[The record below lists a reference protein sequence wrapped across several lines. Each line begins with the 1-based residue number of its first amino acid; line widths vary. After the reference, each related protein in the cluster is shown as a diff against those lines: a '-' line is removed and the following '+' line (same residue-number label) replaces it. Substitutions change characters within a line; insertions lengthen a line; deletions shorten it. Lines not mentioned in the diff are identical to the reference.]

1 MGPSR
6 STAALIARPRLLRLL
21 DDVPDTGLT
30 QVVAPAGTGKTALV
44 ASWAE
49 GRDVRWLGAG
59 EHHRLLERVL
69 DDQGS
74 QPAVVVL
81 DDAHLASPRTR
92 RLVSRLVTEAPWV
105 SRLVLVGRKE
115 LTFPELA
122 ADFHAGNTVV
132 HGSDLA
138 FTPDEAKAMVQQLAP
153 AIGVEA
159 LAQVVTDAEGWASA
173 LVSGARYP
181 GTDVRSALDQLA
193 TQVLR
198 ALPEDAHQLL
208 SATSDEILIDA
219 STAVALTGDDD
230 SAGTFV
236 RLVEDGLLVPD
247 GQLWRAH
254 PVLRRVVREQS
265 QSGGPRH
272 EQLTAAHARATAA
285 LHSPA
290 KVVRHAMLSERSG
303 LLLEAL
309 HTHGA
314 RLLVP
319 RHQTVLAEALH
330 ALPPAVRRGDPTILV
345 LESMFCWLTT
355 RYDDAA
361 RLSAAAEV
369 SAQSASTAKP
379 DAKTLDWIAIMALWR
394 SNCGWA
400 DPHEAIARARQR
412 LGCRHDR
419 PDLPH
424 AASES
429 MEWTTW
435 LMSGLATAQI
445 RTGDLAEAGLH
456 AGEVIANAR
465 LLGNERLLA
474 TGLADRS
481 LLELLNGSY
490 QTGAETARSSLEH
503 AGRGGAV
510 NTTQGA
516 GAHLVIAWAAAHE
529 LDLIPAHEQLAAA
542 EAEPALQT
550 DPVLTD
556 LVRLLK
562 VKLLSEEGLVEDARR
577 LLAQHSPPLSTE
589 PDFLRRLTVISAA
602 QLAAMTN
609 DFSTL
614 RDQVVTLA
622 ELGQHRDAEL
632 FGAIALACEGRLDDA
647 LDRLDVLLE
656 RPRLHPAIS
665 ASAASVRL
673 GLLVQSRKI
682 SRAAE
687 LLPDVLN
694 RVAPQRMLQILSA
707 GCIGGAAF
715 MRLLEAEADRPDG
728 HPFAA
733 EAFACLGRYARPVR
747 ELGPRVVEDDV
758 DRLTPREQDVLAEL
772 SLGGS
777 YGDVAQALFLSENTV
792 KTHLASVY
800 RKLGV
805 DRRVDAL
812 RVAREHHLL

>member
-1 MGPSR
+1 M
-6 STAALIARPRLLRLL
+6 ARPRLLRLL

-49 GRDVRWLGAG
+49 GRDVRWLDAG
-59 EHHRLLERVL
+59 EHHRLLEQVL

-74 QPAVVVL
+74 PLAVVVL
-81 DDAHLASPRTR
+81 DDAHLSSPRTQ
-92 RLVSRLVTEAPWV
+92 RLVSRLVTQAPWV
-105 SRLVLVGRKE
+105 SRLVLVGRTE

-122 ADFHAGNTVV
+122 ADFHAGNTVL
-132 HGSDLA
+132 HGRDLA
-138 FTPDEAKAMVQQLAP
+138 FTPEEATALVRHLAP
-153 AIGVEA
+153 GIGAEA
-159 LAQVVTDAEGWASA
+159 CAQVVSDAEGWASA
-173 LVSGARYP
+173 LVSGAHHP
-181 GTDVRSALDQLA
+181 GTDGRATQDQLA

-198 ALPEDAHQLL
+198 ALPEDAHRLL
-208 SATSDEILIDA
+208 SATSDEVLIDA

-230 SAGTFV
+230 AAGTFA

-247 GQLWRAH
+247 EEHWRAH

-265 QSGGPRH
+265 RSGGPRH
-272 EQLTAAHARATAA
+272 DELVAAHARATDAM
-285 LHSPA
+285 HSPV
-290 KVVRHAMLSERSG
+290 KVVRHAMLSERPD

-309 HTHGA
+309 HAHGA

-319 RHQTVLAEALH
+319 RHQPVLADALH
-330 ALPPAVRRGDPTILV
+330 ALPPVVRRSDPTILV
-345 LESMFCWLTT
+345 LESMFCWLTA

-361 RLSAAAEV
+361 RLSAAAQQ
-369 SAQSASTAKP
+369 SAQQSAQDPSIAEP
-379 DAKTLDWIAIMALWR
+379 DEKTLVWIAIMALWR

-400 DPHEAIARARQR
+400 DPHEAIARARHR
-412 LGCRHDR
+412 LGCRHDG
-419 PDLPH
+419 PDVAH
-424 AASES
+424 AAAES

-435 LMSGLATAQI
+435 LMSALATAQI

-456 AGEVIANAR
+456 AGEVVANAG

-481 LLELLNGSY
+481 LLELLDGSF
-490 QTGAETARSSLEH
+490 QTAAETARSSLEH
-503 AGRGGAV
+503 ARRGGAV
-510 NTTQGA
+510 NTPQAA
-516 GAHLVIAWAAAHE
+516 GAHVVMAWAAAHE

-550 DPVLTD
+550 DPVLSD

-577 LLAQHSPPLSTE
+577 LLAQHRPALSSE
-589 PDFLRRLTVISAA
+589 PGFLRRLAVISAA

-609 DFSTL
+609 DVTAL

-622 ELGQHRDAEL
+622 ELGQPRDAEL
-632 FGAIALACEGRLDDA
+632 FGAVALACEGRLDDA

-656 RPRLHPAIS
+656 QPRLHAAVS

-673 GLLVQSRKI
+673 GLLVQSRQV

-707 GCIGGAAF
+707 GCIGGATF
-715 MRLLEAEADRPDG
+715 MRLLEAEAARPDG

-733 EAFACLGRYARPVR
+733 EAFASLGRYARPVR
-747 ELGPRVVEDDV
+747 ELGPRVVDDV

-777 YGDVAQALFLSENTV
+777 YGDVARALFLSENTV

-812 RVAREHHLL
+812 RVARDHHLL